1 MSNIEGTL
9 YPGSFTQAE
18 VCSQG
23 DVSLTP
29 GVYDKIGEY
38 RVKADEM
45 VGIGR
50 GAYEALNNAI
60 GRLIANFKDSTGKAI
75 TVGKFRIMLVSS
87 QDIPIGSKPVWLDV
101 DLNQLTL
108 GATNPAERY
117 VLPFDGTMLSKD
129 KKFQFFIK
137 NETNAAI
144 TLDASESSVLMD
156 VTRCLV

>member
-1 MSNIEGTL
+1 MANTGVL
-9 YPGSFTQAE
+9 YPGSFTQTE

-29 GVYDKIGEY
+29 GVYTKIGEY
-38 RVKADEM
+38 KVQADEM

-50 GAYEALNNAI
+50 GAYTSLNEAT
-60 GRLIANFKDSTGKAI
+60 GRLIANFKDSAGKAI
-75 TVGKFRIMLVSS
+75 TAGKFRIMLVSS

-108 GATNPAERY
+108 GSTNPAERY

-129 KKFQFFIK
+129 KKFQFFIC
-137 NETNAAI
+137 NGTSAAV

-156 VTRCLV
+156 ITRALV